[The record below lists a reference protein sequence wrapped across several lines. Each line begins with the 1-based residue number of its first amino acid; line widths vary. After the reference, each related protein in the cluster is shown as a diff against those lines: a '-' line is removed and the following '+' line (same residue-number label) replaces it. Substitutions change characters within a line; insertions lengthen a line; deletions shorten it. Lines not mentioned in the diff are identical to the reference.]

1 MLNLKLRDEFLG
13 AQMPDTAIELRRS
26 DNKGAAQRDAE
37 YILGI
42 TYPTADV
49 QTALRQI
56 STARGKRPIVLM
68 GDRGRGKSHIMA
80 VLHHAIESP
89 EKVEQWARD
98 WDDGLDLPALKELA
112 LERGFFPISEAV
124 HNNEYP
130 LLWNLLFDRHPKG
143 EYYRGQFESLKQHI
157 PPRSLLE
164 KMFEEQPT
172 VLVLDEFQKWFDGL
186 PTKDRETGGNPQEAA
201 SNFIQVLSPEQLDRG
216 LPPGS
221 PQRSGRGR
229 FPRAHSKAGPPTAG
243 ASPPFREPHKHP
255 RQ

>member
-56 STARGKRPIVLM
+56 STVRGKRPIVLM

-89 EKVEQWARD
+89 EKVEQWARG
-98 WDDGLDLPALKELA
+98 WGDGLDLPALKELA

-143 EYYRGQFESLKQHI
+143 EEDVRRAADGSRAGRISEMVRRPAHKGPRNRRQPAGGRVQLHPGAFRARLR
-157 PPRSLLE
+157 PPGDSRPGHL
-164 KMFEEQPT
+164 
-172 VLVLDEFQKWFDGL
+172 G
-186 PTKDRETGGNPQEAA
+186 
-201 SNFIQVLSPEQLDRG
+201 PEQLDRG

-243 ASPPFREPHKHP
+243 ASPPLREPHKHP